1 MTPRNFIPAPCYGC
15 NLDRNGEFATVQE
28 ETDVVKL
35 VFNFYLDGLN
45 ILGTMRE
52 LELE

>member
-1 MTPRNFIPAPCYGC
+1 MAPRNSIPAPCYGC
-15 NLDRNGEFATVQE
+15 KLDRNGEFATVRE
-28 ETDVVKL
+28 EAEVVKL
-35 VFNFYLDGLN
+35 VFNFYLDVLN

>member
-1 MTPRNFIPAPCYGC
+1 MAPRNFIPAPCYGYK
-15 NLDRNGEFATVQE
+15 LDSNGEFATVRE
-28 ETDVVKL
+28 EAEVVKL
-35 VFNFYLDGLN
+35 VFSLYLDGLN